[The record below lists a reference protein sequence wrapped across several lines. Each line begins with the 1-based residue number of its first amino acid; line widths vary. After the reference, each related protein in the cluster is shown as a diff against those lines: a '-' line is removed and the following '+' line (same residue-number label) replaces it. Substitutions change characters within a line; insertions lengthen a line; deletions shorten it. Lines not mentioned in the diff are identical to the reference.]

1 MPNLSE
7 LTAEAA
13 SLTAT
18 VEERSAA
25 SPEVR
30 LAATREQL
38 ARFDIL
44 QVRRSGGIE
53 LLTRAQEEEDSPQR
67 RSVLIS
73 LCRSW
78 WDAVCRE
85 AAAAVGHL
93 PDDMAKYTTAL
104 DDEATIETVRSFIAY
119 RLLELER
126 ILA

>member
-7 LTAEAA
+7 LQAEAA
-13 SLTAT
+13 ALSAS
-18 VEERSAA
+18 VEERAAA

-44 QVRRSGGIE
+44 KVRRAAGIE
-53 LLTRAQEEEDSPQR
+53 LLTRAQEDEDAPQR
-67 RSVLIS
+67 RAVLIS

-78 WDAVCRE
+78 WDAVLRE
-85 AAAAVGHL
+85 AAGAGGHL
-93 PDDMAKYTTAL
+93 PEDMAKHTTAL

-126 ILA
+126 VLA